1 MQTLEFRAMNTAVL
15 LAAEDAGQPGA
26 DLGPDLQAARL
37 LIEQSEARFSRFLPA
52 NELTRL
58 NASAGDWHAVSRDL
72 LDLLQQ
78 SRDFMEETGGLF
90 DPSILG
96 DLRRAGYDRSMDEIR
111 ERGVAEAAGPPP
123 RRRPDLRQVEI
134 DADRGRVRLPS
145 GMAIDLGGIAKGWIV
160 EKAAQLLS
168 SQATACAASA
178 GGDIV
183 CVGYPVEDGSWRVS
197 IEDPRD
203 SARSVAEVRMGPGAI
218 VTSSVAK
225 RSWKQAGVLRHH
237 LIDPRTGEPATT
249 DWLSVTVVAPRI
261 ATAEVYAKALLIGG
275 EARAAQLAAQRP
287 EITYYTVAHDGA
299 VAEKPHRVEYMNA
312 VHQFLNQ

>member
-1 MQTLEFRAMNTAVL
+1 MNTAVL
-15 LAAEDAGQPGA
+15 LAAEDAGKAGA
-26 DLGPDLQAARL
+26 DLGPELQAARL

-52 NELTRL
+52 SELTAL

-78 SRDFMEETGGLF
+78 SRDFMAETGGLF

-96 DLRRAGYDRSMDEIR
+96 DLQRAGYDRSMDEIR
-111 ERGVAEAAGPPP
+111 KDGAARAAGP
-123 RRRPDLRQVEI
+123 RPGQWPDFRQVEI
-134 DADRGRVRLPS
+134 DSDQGRVRLPS

-168 SQATACAASA
+168 SQTTACAVSA
-178 GGDIV
+178 GGDIL
-183 CVGYPVEDGSWRVS
+183 CVGYPVEDGSWRIS

-203 SARSVAEVRMGPGAI
+203 SARSLAEVRMGPGAI

-261 ATAEVYAKALLIGG
+261 GTAEVYAKALLIGG
-275 EARAAQLAAQRP
+275 KARATQLAAQRP
-287 EITYYTVAHDGA
+287 EITYYAVAPDGTVA
-299 VAEKPHRVEYMNA
+299 ENPHQVEYLNA
-312 VHQFLNQ
+312 IHQVINQ

>member
-1 MQTLEFRAMNTAVL
+1 MNAAVL
-15 LAAEDAGQPGA
+15 LAAEDAGQAGA
-26 DLGPDLQAARL
+26 DLGPELQAARL
-37 LIEQSEARFSRFLPA
+37 LIEQSESRFSRFLPA
-52 NELTRL
+52 SELTRL

-96 DLRRAGYDRSMDEIR
+96 DLRRAGYDRSLDEIR
-111 ERGVAEAAGPPP
+111 KDGVEPAAGPRPSQ
-123 RRRPDLRQVEI
+123 RPDFRQVEI
-134 DADRGRVRLPS
+134 DSERGRGRLPS

-168 SQATACAASA
+168 SQTTACAVSA

-183 CVGYPVEDGSWRVS
+183 CVGYPVEDGNWRVS

-203 SARSVAEVRMGPGAI
+203 STQSVAEVRMGPGAI

-275 EARAAQLAAQRP
+275 EARAPQLAAQRP
-287 EITYYTVAHDGA
+287 EITYYAVAPDGTVAQN
-299 VAEKPHRVEYMNA
+299 PHRVEYMNA
-312 VHQFLNQ
+312 LRQVINQ